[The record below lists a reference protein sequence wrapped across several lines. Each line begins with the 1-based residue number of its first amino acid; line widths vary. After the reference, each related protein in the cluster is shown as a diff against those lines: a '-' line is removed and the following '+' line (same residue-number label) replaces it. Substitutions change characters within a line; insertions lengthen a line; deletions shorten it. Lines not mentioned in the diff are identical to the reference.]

1 MQTKQF
7 QFALSDGGSANVYR
21 WLPDEKAIAVVQ
33 IIHGM
38 AEHGER
44 YARLAQTLTDA
55 GYAVY
60 AQDLPG
66 HGRTARAPDELGH
79 FADRDG
85 WNFALAHINQL
96 RQHIEH
102 EHRNLPLF
110 LLGHSMGSFLL
121 QDYLVEHG
129 RGLAGAIF
137 SAANGDVGPLR
148 VIGLGLLR
156 AESLWYGRRHRSAL
170 AELMSFKEFNR
181 RYKPARTDF
190 DWLSRDEAEVD
201 LYIKDPRCGFRCS
214 AGLWMDML
222 GAAGRHGDVE
232 RLAAIPKELPILII
246 NGSEDAA
253 TQGAKGPRALERIYR
268 KVGIKSLTT
277 HIYDGA
283 RHELFNESCREQVT
297 GDVLRWLQERG

>member
-7 QFALSDGGSANVYR
+7 QFTLSDGGSANVHC
-21 WLPDEKAIAVVQ
+21 WLPDQKAIAVVQ

-38 AEHGER
+38 AEHGGR
-44 YARLAQTLTDA
+44 YARFAQALTDA
-55 GYAVY
+55 GLAAY

-85 WNFALAHINQL
+85 WSLALAHINQL

-102 EHRNLPLF
+102 EQRNLPLF
-110 LLGHSMGSFLL
+110 VLGHSMGSFLL

-137 SAANGDVGPLR
+137 SAASGDVGPLR

-170 AELMSFKEFNR
+170 AELMSFREFNR

-190 DWLSRDEAEVD
+190 DWLSRP
-201 LYIKDPRCGFRCS
+201 L
-214 AGLWMDML
+214 AGP
-222 GAAGRHGDVE
+222 AAGR
-232 RLAAIPKELPILII
+232 RPA
-246 NGSEDAA
+246 
-253 TQGAKGPRALERIYR
+253 
-268 KVGIKSLTT
+268 
-277 HIYDGA
+277 
-283 RHELFNESCREQVT
+283 
-297 GDVLRWLQERG
+297 W